1 MLWERLGGTDHVF
14 ALEWLSFG
22 ETTIRFGI
30 EVNSLNALMLLIVS
44 LVGFLVQ
51 VYSRGYMMGDGRV
64 PVFYAYLSLFTF
76 SMLGL
81 VLSPNL
87 LQLYIF
93 WELVGACSFLL
104 IGFWYFKPEAKRAA
118 KKAFIVTRI
127 GDIGLLI
134 GVILTFVHVG
144 SFEFAHVF
152 AAVGSGRSPRDGD
165 TDQPAP
171 LCRGCGKIR
180 SVSLTYLVAGC
191 HGGPHSGQC
200 FDSRGDDGGG
210 GGLAGR
216 RDVSLVRLFTGGDG
230 HGGLDR
236 GVHGDLCGRHRA
248 GPI

>member
-1 MLWERLGGTDHVF
+1 MIEYAWIIPLFPLAAFVLLLLGRKTFSEGTASWVSSLAAFFSLAGSAAVLLERMGGKDRVF
-14 ALEWLSFG
+14 GLEWLSFG

-30 EVNSLNALMLLIVS
+30 EVNALNALMLLIVS

-93 WELVGACSFLL
+93 WELVGVCSFLL

-144 SFEFAHVF
+144 SFEFDRVF
-152 AAVGSGRSPRDGD
+152 EAVGSGEIP
-165 TDQPAP
+165 P
-171 LCRGCGKIR
+171 
-180 SVSLTYLVAGC
+180 
-191 HGGPHSGQC
+191 
-200 FDSRGDDGGG
+200 
-210 GGLAGR
+210 GR
-216 RDVSLVRLFTGGDG
+216 
-230 HGGLDR
+230 
-236 GVHGDLCGRHRA
+236 
-248 GPI
+248 